1 MSSSLLQWRW
11 HFWRCEWIC
20 PYQAW
25 MWGSFFLFCRTPV
38 FGVLALTCSTPWL
51 LLVALPCKLAQC
63 VHKGEIHLSEA
74 CNFAFTVCYYSSLL
88 HHCMMLLQCVFLE
101 IHLEP
106 KLIFTIWKDRWET
119 FHPNVR
125 KPNPC
130 SLRQS
135 GKLLAHIVGN
145 VQCYLKV
152 SLGPGLKMLP
162 GLCHPVLSSFLGSL
176 WWQDGWHRCY
186 SVYAQILV
194 SCLKTTWAKGLGLAG
209 VHAVILYAHLWT
221 SSSGSRE

>member
-1 MSSSLLQWRW
+1 MFLKGYSDIEVEKNTFIFRSWEPEDSCMSSSLLQWRW
-11 HFWRCEWIC
+11 HFWLCEWIC
-20 PYQAW
+20 PNQAW

-38 FGVLALTCSTPWL
+38 FGVLALMCSTPWL

-63 VHKGEIHLSEA
+63 VRKEKIHLSEA

-125 KPNPC
+125 KPNP
-130 SLRQS
+130 
-135 GKLLAHIVGN
+135 
-145 VQCYLKV
+145 
-152 SLGPGLKMLP
+152 MLSEAKWEIT
-162 GLCHPVLSSFLGSL
+162 GSRSRKRPVLLEGIP
-176 WWQDGWHRCY
+176 WPR
-186 SVYAQILV
+186 A
-194 SCLKTTWAKGLGLAG
+194 
-209 VHAVILYAHLWT
+209 
-221 SSSGSRE
+221 